1 MLHSDQHRLN
11 TISGHITASACSFS
25 PPQKPSLCLI
35 LGCGRGIG
43 QAVACRFLRGGY
55 SVACVRR
62 SRKDAEEIVETLKTF
77 VPLPNAGPRPDVLAR
92 ACDVSDA
99 LRVNALIQELS
110 SQYHIDVVV
119 YNVGANIGSRTLR
132 ETSEKA
138 IRKTFEGGALGAF
151 LVAKAVWGGSERT
164 VDPVLSAAAENNR
177 GAGGPN
183 TASQTTGPPRK
194 RTEPKVDGG
203 LHDDRRPRVDGSS
216 TSPHRKRT
224 FVLTGAT
231 ASVRGKRGQLA
242 HSQAM
247 AARRAMAMSLA
258 DEFRDGNTTCGPV
271 HVCHVVLD
279 GPVDAPDT
287 LGKFFPQALEQ
298 LRKED
303 GGAEEAGGAAAST
316 TTTDNTETGGVGGR
330 EVERQKERRVLIQP
344 QSVAE
349 AFWFLHAQTR
359 DAWTFEMDLRPNGS
373 GAWWS

>member
-1 MLHSDQHRLN
+1 
-11 TISGHITASACSFS
+11 
-25 PPQKPSLCLI
+25 
-35 LGCGRGIG
+35 
-43 QAVACRFLRGGY
+43 
-55 SVACVRR
+55 
-62 SRKDAEEIVETLKTF
+62 
-77 VPLPNAGPRPDVLAR
+77 
-92 ACDVSDA
+92 
-99 LRVNALIQELS
+99 
-110 SQYHIDVVV
+110 
-119 YNVGANIGSRTLR
+119 
-132 ETSEKA
+132 
-138 IRKTFEGGALGAF
+138 
-151 LVAKAVWGGSERT
+151 
-164 VDPVLSAAAENNR
+164 
-177 GAGGPN
+177 
-183 TASQTTGPPRK
+183 
-194 RTEPKVDGG
+194 
-203 LHDDRRPRVDGSS
+203 
-216 TSPHRKRT
+216 
-224 FVLTGAT
+224 
-231 ASVRGKRGQLA
+231 
-242 HSQAM
+242 
-247 AARRAMAMSLA
+247 MSLA